1 MYKKGTLYVYIKESV
16 TQELVNLL
24 ERKID
29 NIMKRYNIE
38 NLVLDT
44 GGVDNVYIESFCRQ
58 HNKKYRKK
66 VLVR

>member
-16 TQELVNLL
+16 PQELMSLL

-44 GGVDNVYIESFCRQ
+44 GGVDNVYIESFCRR